1 MKNKFDISH
10 ISEVFF
16 LLAKKYLIME
26 NIINECLPHIGEH
39 IFGLLNGPEL
49 CVSRLVCKSWN
60 DFLIH
65 RNKLWSNISDEIL
78 NGIKN
83 TTSQQWRIIKS
94 HKKDEDE
101 SRKICLM
108 LLWYRQKCKQDGT
121 KVTVSPFVTSF
132 NYPSS
137 LKYLLSL
144 SQVKNPIGNVQHF
157 YLFHDSF
164 ALEFELRII

>member
-1 MKNKFDISH
+1 
-10 ISEVFF
+10 
-16 LLAKKYLIME
+16 ME

-108 LLWYRQKCKQDGT
+108 LLWYRRKCKQDGT
-121 KVTVSPFVTSF
+121 KGTVSPFVTSF

-144 SQVKNPIGNVQHF
+144 SQVKNPIGNEFLSASSSCSRF
-157 YLFHDSF
+157 YIFVFSSCCCSCF
-164 ALEFELRII
+164 TI